1 MLNIFRSGYTLNKI
15 KQFSFV
21 VEYVYLAFIC
31 ILIIRNYKTSAMDF
45 GMYMPLLINI
55 SIVLLYSIVIYH
67 SGREKEPTKKE
78 LFMRIV
84 YLFFAGKLL
93 VETQNPSVQIILVL
107 PTVIM
112 ALRYRLK
119 YTILTVLVT
128 TLVVLISEKLY
139 HQYEFDYLIIFISF
153 VWVIGLLVNA
163 SVEVERKMLEERE
176 KLQEKEKL
184 AAIGKMA
191 AGIVHEVR
199 NPLATIKGFVQLLDK
214 YNTVKDAD
222 ILKRYLEMI
231 DKEVDRMNNLLKDF
245 LQFAR
250 PAKPKLAFCNINET
264 ILDINVLLEAQCMN
278 KCIDM
283 ELLLAPDMPV
293 ILCDNNQ
300 MKQVIVNIALNAID
314 AMMHNQNRK
323 MIVRTAFDQNNVHV
337 QIEDSGIGM
346 SEEQVRSI
354 FNPFYTTKENGT
366 GLGLSVC
373 YSIIENHRGR
383 IEVKSLPN
391 QGTVF
396 IITIPRHN

>member
-1 MLNIFRSGYTLNKI
+1 MLNIFRSGYSLHKI

-21 VEYVYLAFIC
+21 VEYVYLAFMG
-31 ILIIRNYKTSAMDF
+31 ILVIRTYGTTSMEFD
-45 GMYMPLLINI
+45 MYMPLLLNI
-55 SIVLLYSIVIYH
+55 SITLLYSVVIYY

-78 LFMRIV
+78 IFMRIV

-93 VETQNPSVQIILVL
+93 VDTQNPSVQIILVL

-112 ALRYRLK
+112 ALRYQIK
-119 YTILTVLVT
+119 YTVLTVFVT
-128 TLVVLISEKLY
+128 TIVVLISEQLY

-153 VWVIGLLVNA
+153 VWVLGLLVNA
-163 SVEVERKMLEERE
+163 SMEVERKMLEERE

-184 AAIGKMA
+184 AAIGQMA

-199 NPLATIKGFVQLLDK
+199 NPLATIKGFVQLLYK
-214 YNTVKDAD
+214 YNSVKDTD
-222 ILKRYLEMI
+222 VLKRYLEMI

-250 PAKPKLAFCNINET
+250 PAKPMLALCNINET
-264 ILDINVLLEAQCMN
+264 ILDINILLEAQCAN
-278 KCIDM
+278 KCI
-283 ELLLAPDMPV
+283 ELELILAADMPT

-300 MKQVIVNIALNAID
+300 MKQVLMNIALNAID
-314 AMMHNQNRK
+314 AMIHNDKRK
-323 MIVRTAFDQNNVHV
+323 MVMKTEYDQSNVYIR
-337 QIEDSGIGM
+337 IEDSGVGM
-346 SEEQVRSI
+346 PEDQVRNI

-373 YSIIENHRGR
+373 YSIIENHHGK
-383 IEVKSLPN
+383 IEVASVPN

-396 IITIPRHN
+396 MIKMPRHN